1 MQYRV
6 TYISHGHTLFS
17 ETRKQFPAARRALEA
32 ATYAMLEGHG
42 LLDRPIAYRHMR
54 TASKVTR
61 DVHAATIQFDDYCS
75 VTLETIGAS
84 PRVRTYPGGG
94 Y

>member
-1 MQYRV
+1 MKYRV
-6 TYISHGHTLFS
+6 TYISHGHTLVS

-61 DVHAATIQFDDYCS
+61 DVHSATIAMDDYS
-75 VTLETIGAS
+75 AVTLETIGAA
-84 PRVRTYPGGG
+84 PREKHWVGKL
-94 Y
+94 

>member
-6 TYISHGHTLFS
+6 TYVSHGHTLVS

-32 ATYAMLEGHG
+32 ATYTMLEGHG
-42 LLDRPIAYRHMR
+42 LLDRPIAHRHMR

-61 DVHAATIQFDDYCS
+61 DVHSATIALDDRCS
-75 VTLETIGAS
+75 VTLETIGAA
-84 PRVRTYPGGG
+84 PRVQHWTGKL
-94 Y
+94 